1 MQKMIAHLVGKT
13 ISTNDSEAFT
23 LLNKSQF
30 GERVGEKIQYSFAE
44 AIYLVEKKKM
54 EIKLKDKIISRE
66 ELMNQLQKIDKKVEI
81 KYAVFKNLR
90 DKGYIVKSALKF
102 GADFRVYDK
111 SAKISEE
118 HARWIVFVDH
128 ESGKLSWHEFS
139 ARNRVSHS
147 TRKKLLLAV
156 VDEES
161 DVTYYEV
168 DWVRV

>member
-1 MQKMIAHLVGKT
+1 MQKILAHLIGKT

-23 LLNKSQF
+23 LFNKSQF
-30 GERVGEKIQYSFAE
+30 GERTGEKIQYSFTE
-44 AIYLVEKKKM
+44 AIYLVEKKRM
-54 EIKLKDKIISRE
+54 EVKSKNKILSRE
-66 ELMNQLQKIDKKVEI
+66 ELMNALQKLDKKVEI

-111 SAKISEE
+111 AAKIGEE
-118 HARWIVFVDH
+118 HARWVVFVDH

-147 TRKKLLLAV
+147 TRKKLLIAI